1 MAQRETQVKR
11 RAQKRKKAQTK
22 RAGLKAAAKR
32 KGVLLD
38 FEKSLALQ
46 DAKIRA
52 LGRTVGT
59 LYNNEVE
66 LGNSTDRLEE
76 EFCVLARLLIPKVND
91 ILIALGSED
100 PITEE
105 EINSVFLTWNEFKQ
119 RPDFKAHFVPWF
131 LGVALEDLPPPPP
144 PPPPPEVKE
153 EKPADTPAP
162 KGEGAEEF
170 VGDYGQ
176 GETDDL
182 GDETTEE
189 GKPPVDEGSAKDA
202 LPEGQD
208 PDGPVPG
215 EEQGGS
221 AEMPEV
227 PDGV

>member
-1 MAQRETQVKR
+1 M
-11 RAQKRKKAQTK
+11 
-22 RAGLKAAAKR
+22 
-32 KGVLLD
+32 
-38 FEKSLALQ
+38 
-46 DAKIRA
+46 
-52 LGRTVGT
+52 GRTVGT

-100 PITEE
+100 VITEE
-105 EINSVFLTWNEFKQ
+105 TINNVFLTWNEFKQ

-144 PPPPPEVKE
+144 PEVKE
-153 EKPADTPAP
+153 EKQPADTPAP
-162 KGEGAEEF
+162 EGEGAEEF
-170 VGDYGQ
+170 GGDYGE
-176 GETDDL
+176 GKADDL

-189 GKPPVDEGSAKDA
+189 GGPSSDEGSAEDA

-208 PDGPVPG
+208 PDGPVPR

-221 AEMPEV
+221 AEVSEV